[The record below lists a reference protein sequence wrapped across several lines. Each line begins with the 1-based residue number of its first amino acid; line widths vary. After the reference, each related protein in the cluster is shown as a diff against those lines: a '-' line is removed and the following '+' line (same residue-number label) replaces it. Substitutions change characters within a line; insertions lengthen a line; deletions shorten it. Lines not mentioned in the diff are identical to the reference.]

1 MTENR
6 HPLHT
11 YAMYCG
17 TYLGIFWIV
26 KFIFLPLALSY
37 TFFMFLFMALT
48 IGVPFIGYA
57 FLKGYR
63 DKVCRGQIT
72 FLNGWLFTVFMYMF
86 ASLLTAVAHY
96 IYFRYLDQGYFIE
109 KYEMLVQ
116 TLLTAEVSGME
127 VYRDQLETMVAEFRR
142 VTPIDLT
149 INMLSRN
156 VFFGSILAIPTA
168 WIASRQKKPGMESH
182 T

>member
-1 MTENR
+1 MTKNR
-6 HPLHT
+6 HQLHT

-37 TFFMFLFMALT
+37 SFCMFLFVALT

-57 FLKGYR
+57 FLKAYR
-63 DKVCRGQIT
+63 DKVCGGEIT

-96 IYFRYLDQGYFIE
+96 IYFRYLDQGYFME

-116 TLLTAEVSGME
+116 TLLAADVSGME
-127 VYRDQLETMVAEFRR
+127 VYRDQLEAMISEFRS

-168 WIASRQKKPGMESH
+168 WVARRRKNPGLESH